1 MYLYPSQK
9 KKFLCV
15 HMKDGGNIELPVV
28 VQNAPKVQK
37 KAVVIYVQGLI
48 LLILCKCTG
57 LHVYMFNNGTSYY
70 AMEFVLARFLSFS
83 PM

>member
-1 MYLYPSQK
+1 
-9 KKFLCV
+9 
-15 HMKDGGNIELPVV
+15 MKDGGNIELPVV

>member
-1 MYLYPSQK
+1 
-9 KKFLCV
+9 
-15 HMKDGGNIELPVV
+15 MKDGGNMELII
-28 VQNAPKVQK
+28 QNVPKAQK

-70 AMEFVLARFLSFS
+70 AMEFVLAGFLSFS

>member
-1 MYLYPSQK
+1 
-9 KKFLCV
+9 
-15 HMKDGGNIELPVV
+15 MKDGGNMELII
-28 VQNAPKVQK
+28 QNVPKAQK

-57 LHVYMFNNGTSYY
+57 LHIYMFNNGTSYY

>member
-1 MYLYPSQK
+1 
-9 KKFLCV
+9 
-15 HMKDGGNIELPVV
+15 MKDRGNMELII
-28 VQNAPKVQK
+28 QNVPKAQK

-57 LHVYMFNNGTSYY
+57 LHLYMFDNGTSYY